1 MISEMEPILFNR
13 EDIEAETQR
22 QKTALLFR
30 NAGIAQI
37 VQMVN
42 ATLLV
47 FVNYILHPEPVL
59 DWGWWLAVI
68 LVAAWRIRLA
78 SGFHRAEVGA
88 DGSSVLRRRYL
99 QSVRVAGSVWGLGS
113 VLFIWRASDT
123 AMLFTGLV
131 MAGMVAGAVPLLAS
145 VPKAFR
151 TFAALVAVPF
161 LAVLLIQPYHPIR
174 YALAGMVGVFLA
186 AVLLSASYLHETLDS
201 AIRLGMEKGLLI
213 EHLEQARA
221 AAESA
226 NRAKSEF
233 LANMSHEIR
242 TPMNG
247 VLGMAEL
254 LRDTQL
260 GPEQKEYVE
269 AIGHSGDALL
279 ALLNDILDL
288 SKIEAGQLAFEA
300 IPFDP
305 AQLVLQ
311 VAELFRSRIGGRAL
325 ELTVDLDPHLPRKL
339 LGDPGR
345 IRQVLSNLVSNAVKF
360 TPSGR
365 IRIGLKALD
374 PVADRATLVLRV
386 EDTGI
391 GIPLAAQAH
400 LFQPFTQADASTSRK
415 YGGSGLGLVLCRR
428 IVEGMVGTVDMESRE
443 GIGSTFTVR
452 LPLGLSREAEPKVSP
467 GQPLQRFNARVLL
480 VEDNRVN
487 QKVAQVML
495 QSMGISMALANNG
508 REALQ
513 RLEEEPFALVFM
525 DCQMPD
531 MDGFTATARIREQE
545 RALGT
550 RLPIIAMT
558 AHALEGDRERCLSA
572 GMDDYLSKPLTR
584 QSLHSMLFRWLGD
597 PVNKDGAGS
606 FQG

>member
-1 MISEMEPILFNR
+1 MESILFNR

-42 ATLLV
+42 ATLLI

-68 LVAAWRIRLA
+68 AVAAWRIRLA
-78 SGFHRAEVGA
+78 SGFHRAEVDA
-88 DGSSVLRRRYL
+88 DGSSVWRRRYL
-99 QSVRVAGSVWGLGS
+99 QSVRVAGSIWGLGS

-161 LAVLLIQPYHPIR
+161 LAMLLIQPYHPIR
-174 YALAGMVGVFLA
+174 YALAGMVGVFLV

-213 EHLEQARA
+213 EHLEQART

-260 GPEQKEYVE
+260 DPEQKEYVE

-305 AQLVLQ
+305 AHLVLQ

-374 PVADRATLVLRV
+374 PVADRTTLVLRV

-428 IVEGMVGTVDMESRE
+428 IVEGMKGTVVMESRE
-443 GIGSTFTVR
+443 GTGSTFTVR
-452 LPLGLSREAEPKVSP
+452 LPLSLSREAEPKASP
-467 GQPLQRFNARVLL
+467 TQPLQRFNARVLL

-508 REALQ
+508 REALLW
-513 RLEEEPFALVFM
+513 LEEESFALVFM

-545 RALGT
+545 RSLGT

-584 QSLHSMLFRWLGD
+584 QSLHSMLCRWLGD
-597 PVNKDGAGS
+597 PINTDGAGS

>member
-1 MISEMEPILFNR
+1 MIPEMEPALFDR
-13 EDIEAETQR
+13 QDIEAEVQR

-30 NAGIAQI
+30 NAGIAQV
-37 VQMVN
+37 VQMIN

-47 FVNYILHPEPVL
+47 SVNHAL
-59 DWGWWLAVI
+59 DPRPLLAWGWWLAVI
-68 LVAAWRIRLA
+68 GIALWRIRLA
-78 SGFHRAEVGA
+78 SGFNRAAVDAE
-88 DGSSVLRRRYL
+88 GSAVWRRRYL
-99 QSVRVAGSVWGLGS
+99 LAVLVAGSIWGLGS
-113 VLFIWRASDT
+113 VLLTWHAPDT

-145 VPKAFR
+145 VPVAFR
-151 TFAALVAVPF
+151 SFAALVTVPF
-161 LAVLLIQPYHPIR
+161 LALLLVQPFHPIH
-174 YALAGMVGVFLA
+174 YALAGMVAVFLA
-186 AVLLSASYLHETLDS
+186 AMLISASYLHGTLDA
-201 AIRLGMEKGLLI
+201 AIRLGLEKGLLI
-213 EHLEQARA
+213 ETLEHARI

-254 LRDTQL
+254 LKDTRL
-260 GPEQKEYVE
+260 GPEQKEYVA
-269 AIGHSGDALL
+269 AISHSGDALL
-279 ALLNDILDL
+279 TLLNDILDL

-300 IPFDP
+300 IPFEP
-305 AQLVLQ
+305 GRLVLE
-311 VAELFRSRIGGRAL
+311 VAELFRSRIDGRAL
-325 ELTVDLDPHLPRKL
+325 ELVVDLDPDLPGKL
-339 LGDPGR
+339 VGDPGR

-360 TPSGR
+360 TPRGR
-365 IRIGLKALD
+365 VRVGARAMEHS
-374 PVADRATLVLRV
+374 ADRTTLVLSV

-415 YGGSGLGLVLCRR
+415 YGGTGLGLALCRR
-428 IVEGMVGTVDMESRE
+428 IVEGMKGTVVMESRE
-443 GIGSTFTVR
+443 GAGSTFTVR
-452 LPLGLSREAEPKVSP
+452 LPLALSRQAEAKAAPA
-467 GQPLQRFNARVLL
+467 QPLQRFNARVLL
-480 VEDNRVN
+480 VEDNPVN

-495 QSMGISMALANNG
+495 KSMGISMALANNG
-508 REALQ
+508 KEALH
-513 RLEEEPFALVFM
+513 RLEEEPFALVLM
-525 DCQMPD
+525 DCQMPE

-545 RALGT
+545 RPLGT

-584 QSLHSMLFRWLGD
+584 QSLNSMLMRWLGQVQQVS
-597 PVNKDGAGS
+597 P
-606 FQG
+606 Q